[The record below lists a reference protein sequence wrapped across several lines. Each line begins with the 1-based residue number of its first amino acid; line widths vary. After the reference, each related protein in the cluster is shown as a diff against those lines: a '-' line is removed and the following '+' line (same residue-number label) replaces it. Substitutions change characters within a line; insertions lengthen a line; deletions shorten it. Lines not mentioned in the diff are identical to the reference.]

1 MDIPKAMNPE
11 LLLPPQ
17 TKTDLTPPQE
27 IVHRLEPLLGQVFP
41 FVGKGRTDGSAIRR
55 LVAHELQKH
64 PLPTPSREFLILPDK
79 GKGVPKNVLEF
90 VDTYIVTS
98 GKSYNLQVWN
108 RIPDSDDPQVE
119 CEDGSILVAKDARLV
134 LLRIDVESHIIR
146 AILGMS
152 PQYVVTNF
160 GEFSKPTIK
169 HQMIISGTQRKMVM
183 SLPGGVLMEEDT
195 STIKEISSTQ
205 PVKPVNP
212 FNQWPVGK
220 GEVMAI
226 EVIRDLVAVPL
237 TGKVITSARTKNRG
251 QALERLIL
259 ELLGYDV
266 HETASLEGQYP
277 DVKNQLLE
285 IKIQDSPTV
294 DFGKYTPTE
303 AQEVYPEFGVTTK
316 DIRYMLVLMDKSTN
330 CVQGIILMPGG
341 RLGNYFSHVDGISG
355 KCQRSIPM
363 TFFDSYDG
371 KAVFNP

>member
-1 MDIPKAMNPE
+1 M
-11 LLLPPQ
+11 
-17 TKTDLTPPQE
+17 
-27 IVHRLEPLLGQVFP
+27 
-41 FVGKGRTDGSAIRR
+41 
-55 LVAHELQKH
+55 
-64 PLPTPSREFLILPDK
+64 PDK
-79 GKGVPKNVLEF
+79 GKGVPKNLLEF

-108 RIPDSDDPQVE
+108 RIPNSDDPQIE
-119 CEDGSILVAKDARLV
+119 CEDGSVLEAKDARLI

-146 AILGMS
+146 AIVGMS
-152 PQYVVTNF
+152 PQYIVANF

-169 HQMIISGTQRKMVM
+169 HQMIISGIQRKMVM
-183 SLPGGVLMEEDT
+183 GLPGGVLIKADT
-195 STIKEISSTQ
+195 PTIREISTTHS
-205 PVKPVNP
+205 VKPVKP
-212 FNQWPVGK
+212 FNQWPAGK

-259 ELLGYDV
+259 EMLGYDV

-285 IKIQDSPTV
+285 IKIQDAPTV

-303 AQEVYPEFGVTTK
+303 TLEVLPKFGVTTK
-316 DIRYMLVLMDKSTN
+316 DIRYMIVLMDKSTN
-330 CVQGIILMPGG
+330 CVQGIVLMPGG
-341 RLGNYFSHVDGISG
+341 KLGDYFSHVDGVSG

-371 KAVFNP
+371 RAVFNP